1 MSKLLKSSKSAFFQ
15 KIRHI
20 IKMYVFPSI
29 IGLAL
34 GLLFV
39 MTIYNVKA
47 QSPTPSTAVFVQPSV
62 GAPNGNPNLYIDTG
76 NVVSLSRGKIEVNP
90 ENTTIPSGLDDRT
103 IVTNYSDTAI
113 GSLGAIVQ
121 SFVDGWTANL
131 GVRDK
136 FWVDYEDNDSS
147 VFLFGSEKALSLSD
161 IGTPIYPI
169 APANT
174 IDTHPKLVHGYVA
187 HGEVGAEKKLC
198 ADAFGYIQLC
208 DEPVPTTHQGYT
220 CGNGSFP
227 PNENWYGPSTAIVDE
242 PLCASGVTYGSTNT
256 NAVDCKIVYP
266 NQAPPSGALCVN
278 TKCNVAVGNTLPIG
292 ATCENGSNLI
302 TG

>member
-15 KIRHI
+15 KLDYICR
-20 IKMYVFPSI
+20 MYVFPSI
-29 IGLAL
+29 IGLTL
-34 GLLFV
+34 GLSLV
-39 MTIYNVKA
+39 TIYNVKA
-47 QSPTPSTAVFVQPSV
+47 QSPAASTAVFVQPSV

-113 GSLGAIVQ
+113 GSLGSIVQ
-121 SFVDGWTANL
+121 SFVDGWTASL

-136 FWVDYEDNDSS
+136 FWVDYADNDSS
-147 VFLFGSEKALSLSD
+147 VFLFGSEKALSLSN

-187 HGEVGAEKKLC
+187 HGQAGVEKKLC
-198 ADAFGYIQLC
+198 ADAFGYVQLC
-208 DEPVPTTHQGYT
+208 ADPVPTTHEGYI
-220 CGNGSFP
+220 CGDGNYP
-227 PNENWYGPSTAIVDE
+227 PNGTWYGPSAGIANE
-242 PLCASGVTYGSTNT
+242 PLCASGVTYGSTAT
-256 NAVDCKIVYP
+256 NAVDCKVVYP
-266 NQAPPSGALCVN
+266 NQAPLSGTLCVN
-278 TKCNVAVGNTLPIG
+278 TKCNVVVDTNLPVG
-292 ATCENGSNLI
+292 ATCENGFNPI
-302 TG
+302 VE